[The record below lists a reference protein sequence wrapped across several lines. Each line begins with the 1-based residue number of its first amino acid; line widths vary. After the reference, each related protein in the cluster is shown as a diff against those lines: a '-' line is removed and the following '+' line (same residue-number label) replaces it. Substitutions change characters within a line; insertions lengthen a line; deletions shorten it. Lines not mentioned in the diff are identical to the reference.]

1 MADCSSRSG
10 FVSAAAFTTAR
21 TGCTLVGMGH
31 VGAEDEGP
39 ESGIVQ
45 DARRIICYGWMG
57 YRSRLWDPQGKKI
70 SIMFS
75 CTNNYI
81 IIMERIEC
89 IDDDIR
95 IASLR

>member
-21 TGCTLVGMGH
+21 TGCTLVGVGH

-45 DARRIICYGWMG
+45 DARRIIWMDGWDIDRDYGI
-57 YRSRLWDPQGKKI
+57 RKVKRLV
-70 SIMFS
+70 
-75 CTNNYI
+75 
-81 IIMERIEC
+81 
-89 IDDDIR
+89 
-95 IASLR
+95 